1 MEKNY
6 LVKIQDDKRIHPLL
20 LTLFLFFYNWK
31 NMKPMAHLQNSSFSS
46 YFCTILRIN
55 KSVSK
60 RHFFGHHCK
69 PMKKRIPFLPT
80 LSKLSTPLLLIFSIF
95 LFAGS
100 EAFGVT
106 KTSMTS
112 GTWASITWS
121 PVGLPVAGDDIII
134 NTNVTTGPAA
144 AIANFASLTVNSGF
158 TFTHTATAITLTGNL
173 QVDGTYQLTNQAL
186 TVNGTAL
193 INGTLNDNNTTG
205 LNRIDGLFTVGGSGV
220 VSNTNNPTY
229 EFRGGITNNGSFTIS
244 GSGIT
249 TFSTNNQTVQGN
261 TLTFGPVTVGTGIT
275 VSSSGAVPVTINGA
289 IVLTGNIDFTG
300 AGLTTFASLTC
311 SGAGNITLQS
321 VSMAATATISQT
333 GTFTVLG
340 TTTTAGTAIT
350 AASGLKSFQG
360 LVTITGGNFTSN
372 NTAPLEFQ
380 AGISNAGTLN
390 QSGAGTVTFT
400 GTQTISGA
408 GAVTFAGP
416 VTASADLNLA
426 KTAGAVTFS
435 NTLTVTGD
443 LDLSSSST
451 STVSGVG
458 TVGSLTT
465 SNGTTLTI
473 GANNFTVSGTA
484 SLGGL
489 MVDNNS
495 GGTDTFTGAFS
506 ILSTGELRE
515 LIGVSSSPWTFG
527 STFSNAGTFNNTS
540 NGSVLTF
547 NDDIT
552 NTGTFIR
559 TGATS
564 GGIIFNNTILFSSTS
579 SIAITTN
586 PAWTINGATTLS
598 FGGNAL
604 STGGSLTI
612 NTGGSLDA
620 GDASLTISGTT
631 TLVGTAA
638 ITDNSNTGT
647 NTFTGLVTVPAT
659 ASFST
664 SNNSNFNFAGGIA
677 NDGTFSISGSGN
689 VNLTATQTV
698 SGTGAITVPN
708 FSVTAGTTTLSNTGN
723 LTVGG
728 TSTINGVLTVTA
740 TAGNKL
746 FTGLVTVGAAGSTTC
761 STAATFEYR
770 GGITVTGA
778 GTFTNSSTG
787 VPSVNFST
795 NGQTLAG
802 TIRIDNANIS
812 SAVNM
817 TINGTFNT
825 TATGTFTGI
834 AGSNIT
840 VGNGGIINWSST
852 NTLAPPPAALT
863 ASGTN
868 ATVNYTAAGVQSIQS
883 VTYYNLGISGSG
895 VKSLFADP
903 NVANNLTITGGT
915 LRMNNNNLTTNNLTL
930 GSNGILDNNPGVPA
944 TCALLVTGATAL
956 NASSQISN
964 MNGPV
969 NAEFQGNI
977 VQGSSGA
984 MIFAT
989 GSTTVFS
996 TNNVA
1001 ISGAGG
1007 GAVTFGGSVI
1017 INDGITVTS
1026 SRAVTITGTLDASIS
1041 GGQWVNDVNS
1051 TLTYSSPTQP
1061 FNTTG
1066 TLVASA
1072 SPNTVTYNGASPTIR
1087 NTTYHN
1093 LTVSSTG
1100 SAVIGDITVNNNFT
1114 YSGGTAITCVNPS
1127 TQTFATSSSG
1137 TVSSANCSF
1146 NNMVISK
1153 AGGNLTVGSNFTAV
1167 SSLNITS
1174 GTLQYTGTARTV
1186 TVSGDLSGAG
1196 AINMTGIAG
1205 NTLILNGSTNS
1216 LGSLTTVTG
1225 NTISYLRAGDQT
1237 IFGSLNYAKL
1247 NIGGSGIK
1255 TLGGNVEVNET
1266 ITFSAAV
1273 LLSLASSDLTLGAT
1287 GTLISSSGAF
1297 GLTKMIVTDGAGTF
1311 KKEGTTAAHFSAFVT
1326 QTPASTGLYPLGT
1339 TGYFSPMSITSLAAT
1354 VAGTG
1359 SLSVRAVPSKQP
1371 NVPYYNN
1378 ALIKYWEV
1386 ASTNLSAITANVNF
1400 TFNAAEVI
1408 GSVSFYVPRVWDG
1421 ASLSTV
1427 TGPSAP
1433 GSNPISTTGTTF
1445 LTGDWTAIDPTVR
1458 NAYYSY
1464 ISGDWNTAGTWTTD
1478 PSGTTLINSAVPT
1491 SGDQV
1496 YILNGRTVTNIAAG
1510 LTTASLTIENGA
1522 VLDIGSTVG
1531 HSFGPVSGSGLYRQS
1546 TVTLPTAT
1554 FTNFTSSSGGT
1565 FEYYDLPAGTN
1576 ILSNTLAT
1584 YNHLLIT
1591 NTTGTSYIIA
1601 QDHDLTINGNFSSSI
1616 SGAGNVTYSIGN
1628 SATNR
1633 ILSIFGNLTI
1643 GTGCTVNV
1651 GLFNAHHTL
1660 NIYGNLT
1667 NSGALSLTNAASAY
1681 IVPANGYA
1689 TTNFRGITNNTTV
1702 TANSGSSTKFDNF
1715 IVIKNTGYELFVS
1728 AAAGATPLFWSQ
1740 GKTIDVT
1747 TGTLRLGANVTV
1759 PVLET
1764 SGGNYDLGSSSAIPT
1779 LWIDGATVTFGSPG
1793 GAIVPYGTLRVSAGT
1808 LNVLTGQGGIVLRE
1822 TGQLQIE
1829 GSAVVNAQIFRTS
1842 TTASTHRG
1850 AFYQTGGTF
1859 NITGVSG
1866 GINYYSMFTLPYPD
1880 NVFRMSGGVIN
1891 ITRAFTGGITPNGGI
1906 QIASTLGNYDVTGG
1920 TINVTTTPGINF
1932 EISSSAPLYNLTIS
1946 KNAGAASQVNLSSIN
1961 WSYDGS
1967 GANTATYPS
1976 QPLRILNDFTINTT
1990 NSPIFDAKN
1999 TDVYVKG
2006 NLLVNTSGT
2015 FQSTTNTLNFDGTS
2029 NQTFTVNGS
2038 LSTGLSSL
2046 AIDKSTSTLTIAGT
2060 AGTITM
2066 RGSLT
2071 ITNGTLA
2078 DGGKTIN
2085 VAQNITNNGTHSGAG
2100 KIVLNGSANA
2110 QTITGTL
2117 NSIFGNIDFSNTNG
2131 AAGSTQ
2137 ITVSS
2142 NLQINGNL
2150 GLTTDRVASIGN
2162 KQIVLSG
2169 TSSITG
2175 TFSANRHIKTNG
2187 LLSDGGIKKT
2197 FSSTA
2202 AVTFPVG
2209 YGSNYSPATIQFTS
2223 APTTWG
2229 SLDIRPV
2236 GTKQLYVTDPNCF
2249 DLYWKIKT
2257 NGFTGIPASSVNYTF
2272 NYGSLTDNAT
2282 YIPAFYDQLAVAYV
2296 TINDVTKV
2304 DEATNNISFTGVSYT
2319 DGDYTAGDPAAF
2331 GIVTAF
2337 YSRTNGN
2344 WNTPS
2349 TWSNVGF
2356 GGAASGS
2363 IPASNSPVL
2372 IGDGNLFNHTVTV
2385 TTSSTVSGSL
2395 IVDAGSTLDC
2405 QTTTGNNFGAIPYA
2419 TAGGSGTIRISSASA
2434 TAEFPAGDFG
2444 LFFESAGGTC
2454 EYYSTG
2460 TQDFT
2465 LPIATASPTVI
2476 SIDTYKNLILAP
2488 GAGRTI
2494 SMPDK
2499 NYIIYN
2505 DIEVNGDPTGIA
2517 SLTNAAAR
2525 IYTVNHDLNITQGI
2539 LDLGSGFANTM
2550 TVLGD
2555 VMVSNGGTLQSPASG
2570 SVTHNLYL
2578 NGNLTNE
2585 GIISLNN
2592 ASKSNLTF
2600 QGSGSRNFDGSNGSA
2615 SVSLNSLIVNI
2626 GSNNST
2632 ELDIST
2638 LGSFSA
2644 PTNNWV
2650 TLTSGNL
2657 KWSKSGSITLTDA
2670 VGDFIIPS
2678 AAALTLNHSG
2688 LTVNV
2693 NQVNSSDADVILLGK
2708 LSIQAGTMNIG
2719 NSANN
2724 RHNDLEVG
2732 SAGIAEFEIAGS
2744 GVLNVNG
2751 EIRRSLVVQSGS
2763 LKYTQSGT
2771 SSVLVRGKNPD
2782 GGGSLS
2788 LDRAKFEILNAG
2800 SEFNMSGSSTLTID
2814 RSGVVS
2820 GVFYD
2825 IYMDPS
2831 AYNITGGEIRVGT
2844 STTAASQ
2851 NFISDIQVPLW
2862 NLSIDG
2868 TTTAKTV
2875 TLIGDPLVVQ
2885 KNLRIEGNSIFVA
2898 SGLDVTIGGDL
2909 VNQNTTST
2917 TGLSNGGFR
2926 PVTATQ
2932 NTTFNSSIANQ
2943 NITGVS
2949 GNLTNFAVITVANT
2963 FAGGQLTLGSN
2974 TAVRVAG
2981 QLNISTGILNTGA
2994 NLLTALSNVVNNGGH
3009 VSSGAGFLVF
3019 AGSSSQSIQSG
3030 STASFGSMRISNSA
3044 GVVAECPVDLAG
3056 TLNFTTGLF
3065 YINNYLLNLGVS
3077 STVTGT
3083 LNSASMI
3090 RLNGVTSDAGVRK
3103 SYPASASDFTFPIG
3117 VTLKY
3122 SPVRMNVTS
3131 NTIAGTITIKPVN
3144 VKHPATTDP
3153 TDLQLNYYWR
3163 VASTGFNGSTV
3174 VDHTYNYDPLDVT
3187 GTEASY
3193 VTGRFFGSIWAPTL
3207 GIPATVDASN
3217 DLFTLSGV
3225 NYFDGDYTAGENTEF
3240 NIITTFYSRNA
3251 TSGGNWDDP
3260 NAWSID
3266 AILQHAGAAAPTFPN
3281 FNQAVIAAGHN
3292 IASNG
3297 NTRNAVSV
3305 VVNGT
3310 LDLSNTIAH
3319 NFGNVSGTGRIRQT
3333 ATPGNQ
3339 YIFPGGDYSAF
3350 TTSSGGTFEF
3360 GGTTNGTLSTQAT
3373 YNHVDFT
3380 GSATKNL
3387 PNANITLNGNLTIS
3401 AGILANPSNKNI
3413 SLNGNWTNTVGVGG
3427 FTSGNGSVNLI
3438 GGSQTLT
3445 GSTNFYNLVANGAG
3459 DKTLTSSVT
3468 ATNGLT
3474 LTDGI
3479 FVTGAN
3485 QMIVNSTASISG
3497 GSATSYVSGN
3507 LRRGIPASATTTVFQ
3522 IGDATSYTP
3531 VTINYTGTTVA
3542 GGFITANTSSGDH
3555 PQVYTS
3561 GIDQTK
3567 TANRYWTLTNSG
3579 VTGFTGYNA
3588 AFTFVSGDLD
3598 VSANPLNFMVARYS
3612 SSTWTQPTV
3621 GTITSTSTQGISISG
3636 TTFGDFQVG
3645 QSVGGKIWT
3654 GTTNTNWNVST
3665 NWIPA
3670 TVPGSGDNAII
3681 GNVPN
3686 QPTFISGGN
3695 GQCKDLVLLTGA
3707 VVTIP
3712 TGYTLTVNE
3721 NIDAAGNTID
3731 GVGDLAI
3738 NGASSTLTGSLTVN
3752 SNLIVNASSTLVLG
3766 TGSTL
3771 NLGKDFTVN
3780 GSLTPN
3786 SLPVTFVGTNHS
3798 TVSGNIGFYDL
3809 VVNKTTSSYNVVLGS
3824 DITVSNEVNLL
3835 SGNVELNGFELDLGG
3850 TGSLVN
3856 ETSSNRVTGLTGG
3869 TIRATRN
3876 LNAPTDVDVAGLG
3889 AILSSSANMGSTEV
3903 IRKHNQV
3910 VFGIGYGLNRRY
3922 EIHPTN
3928 NSSLNAKF
3936 VFNYFDDELVTG
3948 SGTITETELDLW
3960 RFNGTTWDVQ
3970 HAVLDDIGNT
3980 ITKTGIPQF
3989 SEWTGASEVNN
4000 PLPIELAYANITCEG
4015 IHPTLSWKTV
4025 KETDTRSF
4033 QIEVSPDGKNWEV
4046 LKSVPAAGNSNSDRE
4061 YMFELKGIP
4070 DGTQMIRLSMLDVNN
4085 KLHSYDRMENCT
4097 NGLLA
4102 KRTISIHPNPTTG
4115 AFTVDLNG
4123 TSEDVLDVK
4132 VFNTLGQS
4140 VGGAIHDASRRDKI
4154 KMDLQGLPA
4163 GIYKV
4168 QIAGYQDGIRSF
4180 NVVVR

>member
-1 MEKNY
+1 MN
-6 LVKIQDDKRIHPLL
+6 
-20 LTLFLFFYNWK
+20 
-31 NMKPMAHLQNSSFSS
+31 
-46 YFCTILRIN
+46 
-55 KSVSK
+55 
-60 RHFFGHHCK
+60 
-69 PMKKRIPFLPT
+69 
-80 LSKLSTPLLLIFSIF
+80 
-95 LFAGS
+95 
-100 EAFGVT
+100 
-106 KTSMTS
+106 
-112 GTWASITWS
+112 
-121 PVGLPVAGDDIII
+121 VGDA
-134 NTNVTTGPAA
+134 
-144 AIANFASLTVNSGF
+144 
-158 TFTHTATAITLTGNL
+158 
-173 QVDGTYQLTNQAL
+173 
-186 TVNGTAL
+186 
-193 INGTLNDNNTTG
+193 
-205 LNRIDGLFTVGGSGV
+205 
-220 VSNTNNPTY
+220 
-229 EFRGGITNNGSFTIS
+229 
-244 GSGIT
+244 
-249 TFSTNNQTVQGN
+249 
-261 TLTFGPVTVGTGIT
+261 
-275 VSSSGAVPVTINGA
+275 
-289 IVLTGNIDFTG
+289 
-300 AGLTTFASLTC
+300 
-311 SGAGNITLQS
+311 
-321 VSMAATATISQT
+321 
-333 GTFTVLG
+333 
-340 TTTTAGTAIT
+340 
-350 AASGLKSFQG
+350 
-360 LVTITGGNFTSN
+360 
-372 NTAPLEFQ
+372 
-380 AGISNAGTLN
+380 
-390 QSGAGTVTFT
+390 
-400 GTQTISGA
+400 
-408 GAVTFAGP
+408 
-416 VTASADLNLA
+416 
-426 KTAGAVTFS
+426 
-435 NTLTVTGD
+435 
-443 LDLSSSST
+443 
-451 STVSGVG
+451 
-458 TVGSLTT
+458 
-465 SNGTTLTI
+465 
-473 GANNFTVSGTA
+473 NFTVSGA
-484 SLGGL
+484 
-489 MVDNNS
+489 
-495 GGTDTFTGAFS
+495 
-506 ILSTGELRE
+506 
-515 LIGVSSSPWTFG
+515 
-527 STFSNAGTFNNTS
+527 
-540 NGSVLTF
+540 
-547 NDDIT
+547 
-552 NTGTFIR
+552 
-559 TGATS
+559 
-564 GGIIFNNTILFSSTS
+564 
-579 SIAITTN
+579 
-586 PAWTINGATTLS
+586 
-598 FGGNAL
+598 
-604 STGGSLTI
+604 
-612 NTGGSLDA
+612 
-620 GDASLTISGTT
+620 T
-631 TLVGTAA
+631 TLVGAGS

-647 NTFTGLVTVPAT
+647 NTFTGLVTVPST

-664 SNNSNFNFAGGIA
+664 ANNSTFNFGGGIA
-677 NDGTFSISGSGN
+677 NNGTFSISGSGN
-689 VNLTATQTV
+689 VNLTANQTV
-698 SGTGAITVPN
+698 SGTGSIVVPN
-708 FSVTAGTTTLSNTGN
+708 FSITAGTTTLSNTGN
-723 LTVGG
+723 LTIGG
-728 TSTINGVLTVTA
+728 TSTINGALSVTA
-740 TAGNKL
+740 TAGLKL
-746 FTGLVTVGAAGSTTC
+746 FTGLKTIGSAGSFSC
-761 STAATFEYR
+761 SSAATFEYQ
-770 GGITVTGA
+770 GGITVTTG

-787 VPSVNFST
+787 VPSVDFST

-802 TIRIDNANIS
+802 TMRIDNANIS
-812 SAVNM
+812 SAVNL
-817 TINGTFNT
+817 TVNGTFNT
-825 TATGTFTGI
+825 TTTGTFTGT

-840 VGNGGIINWSST
+840 VGNGGILNWSST
-852 NTLAPPPAALT
+852 NALAAPPASLT
-863 ASGTN
+863 ANGTN
-868 ATVNYTAAGVQSIQS
+868 ATVNYSAAGAQSIRS
-883 VTYYNLGISGSG
+883 VTYFNLGVSGSG
-895 VKSLFADP
+895 IKSLFADP
-903 NVANNLTITGGT
+903 TVANNLTITGGT
-915 LRMNNNNLTTNNLTL
+915 LRMNNNNVTTTNLTL
-930 GSNGILDNNPGVPA
+930 GTNGILDNNPGSPA
-944 TCALLVTGATAL
+944 VCALLVTGSTSL
-956 NASSQISN
+956 SGTSQISN

-977 VQGSSGA
+977 VQGSSGT
-984 MIFAT
+984 MTFAA

-996 TNNVA
+996 TNNIA
-1001 ISGAGG
+1001 ISGAGA
-1007 GAVTFGGSVI
+1007 GAVTFGGSVL
-1017 INDGITVTS
+1017 INDGISVTS
-1026 SRAVTITGTLDASIS
+1026 TRAATISGALDASVT

-1087 NTTYHN
+1087 STTYHN
-1093 LTVSSTG
+1093 LTVSSSG

-1114 YSGGTAITCVNPS
+1114 YSGGTVITCVNPS
-1127 TQTFATSSSG
+1127 TQTFATTSAG

-1153 AGGNLTVGSNFTAV
+1153 AGGTLTVGTNFTAA
-1167 SSLNITS
+1167 SSLSINS

-1196 AINMTGIAG
+1196 SINMSGIAG
-1205 NTLILNGSTNS
+1205 NALVLNGSLNS
-1216 LGSLTTVTG
+1216 IGSLTTIAG
-1225 NTISYLRAGDQT
+1225 NTISYLRAGDQS
-1237 IFGSLNYAKL
+1237 ILSSPNYARL
-1247 NIGGSGIK
+1247 IVGGSGTK
-1255 TLGGNVEVNET
+1255 SLGGNVSVSES
-1266 ITFSAAV
+1266 ITFSASV
-1273 LLSLASSDLTLGAT
+1273 LLSLASSNLKLSAA
-1287 GTLISSSGAF
+1287 GTLVSSTGAF
-1297 GLTKMIVTDGAGTF
+1297 GLTKMILTDGTGVF
-1311 KKEGTTAAHFSAFVT
+1311 IKEGTSAAQLSAFVT

-1339 TGYFSPMSITSLAAT
+1339 TGNYSPMIISSLAAT

-1359 SLSVRAVPSKQP
+1359 SINIRAVSMKQP

-1378 ALIKYWEV
+1378 GLTKYWEI
-1386 ASTNLSAITANVNF
+1386 SSSNLSAITANLNF

-1408 GSVSFYVPRVWDG
+1408 GSVSLYEPKVWDG
-1421 ASLSTV
+1421 ASLSSV

-1433 GSNPISTTGTTF
+1433 GSNPFSTTGTTF
-1445 LTGDWTAIDPTVR
+1445 LTGSWTAIDPTVR

-1491 SGDQV
+1491 TGDQV
-1496 YILNGRTVTNIAAG
+1496 YILNGRTVTNVAAG

-1554 FTNFTSSSGGT
+1554 FTNFSSSTGGT
-1565 FEYYDLPAGTN
+1565 FEYYNLPAGAN
-1576 ILSNTLAT
+1576 ILSNTLTT
-1584 YNHLLIT
+1584 YNNLLIT
-1591 NTTGTSYIIA
+1591 NTTGTSFSVV
-1601 QDHDLTINGNFSSSI
+1601 QDHDLTINSNYSSSI
-1616 SGAGNVTYSIGN
+1616 TGAGTVTYTIGN
-1628 SATNR
+1628 TATAR
-1633 ILSIFGNLTI
+1633 ILNVFGSITNGV
-1643 GTGCTVNV
+1643 GCTFNI
-1651 GLFNAHHTL
+1651 GLFNALHTINL
-1660 NIYGNLT
+1660 YGNLT
-1667 NSGALSLTNAASAY
+1667 NSGTISLTNAATAY
-1681 IVPANGYA
+1681 SVPANGYA
-1689 TTNFRGITNNTTV
+1689 AINFRGITTNTTV
-1702 TANSGSSTKFDNF
+1702 TANSGSSTKFDDF
-1715 IVIKNTGYELFVS
+1715 VVIKNTGYELFVS

-1740 GKTIDVT
+1740 GKTMDVT
-1747 TGTLRLGANVTV
+1747 TGTLRLGANITV

-1764 SGGNYDLGSSSAIPT
+1764 TGGNYDLGSSSAIPT
-1779 LWIDGATVTFGSPG
+1779 LWIDGATVTFGAPG

-1808 LNVLTGQGGIVLRE
+1808 LNVLTGQGGIVVRE

-1829 GSAVVNAQIFRTS
+1829 GTAVVNAQIFRTS
-1842 TTASTHRG
+1842 TTATTHRG
-1850 AFYQTGGTF
+1850 SFFQSGGTF
-1859 NITGVSG
+1859 NLTGVSG
-1866 GINYYSMFTLPYPD
+1866 GINYYSIFTLPYPD
-1880 NVFRMSGGVIN
+1880 NVFRMTGGVMN

-1920 TINVTTTPGINF
+1920 TINVTTAPGINF

-1946 KNAGAASQVNLSSIN
+1946 RNAGAASQVNLSSIN

-1967 GANTATYPS
+1967 GANTVTYPS
-1976 QPLRILNDFTINTT
+1976 QPLRVLNDFTINTA
-1990 NSPIFDAKN
+1990 NSPIFDGKN
-1999 TDVYVKG
+1999 TDVFVKG
-2006 NLLVNTSGT
+2006 NLLINTSGT

-2038 LSTGLSSL
+2038 LGTGLSSV
-2046 AIDKSTSTLTIAGT
+2046 AIDKSTSTLTVAGT
-2060 AGTITM
+2060 AGSVSL
-2066 RGSLT
+2066 RGNLT
-2071 ITNGTLA
+2071 LTNGTLA

-2085 VAQNITNNGTHSGAG
+2085 VAQNITNNGTHSGSG
-2100 KIVLNGSANA
+2100 KIVLNGSANS

-2117 NSIFGNIDFSNTNG
+2117 NSIFGNLDFSNTNG

-2150 GLTTDRVASIGN
+2150 GLTTDRVANIGN

-2197 FSSTA
+2197 FSSTSA
-2202 AVTFPVG
+2202 FTFPIG
-2209 YGSNYSPATIQFTS
+2209 YGTNYAPATIQFTS

-2229 SLDIRPV
+2229 ALDVRPV

-2257 NGFTGIPASSVNYTF
+2257 TGFTGVPANSVNYTF

-2282 YIPAFYDQLAVAYV
+2282 YIPAFYDQMAIAYV
-2296 TINDVTKV
+2296 TINDVTQV
-2304 DEATNNISFTGVSYT
+2304 NEASNTISFTGVSYT

-2337 YSRTNGN
+2337 YSRTTGN
-2344 WNTPS
+2344 WNAPS

-2356 GGAASGS
+2356 GGAAAAS

-2460 TQDFT
+2460 SQDFT
-2465 LPIATASPTVI
+2465 LPTATASPTVI

-2494 SMPDK
+2494 TMPDK

-2505 DIEVNGDPTGIA
+2505 DIEVDGDPTGTA
-2517 SLTNAAAR
+2517 SLTNASAR
-2525 IYTVNHDLNITQGI
+2525 TYTINHNLNVVQGI
-2539 LDLGSGFANTM
+2539 LDLGSAFSNAVTI
-2550 TVLGD
+2550 LGD
-2555 VMVSNGGTLQSPASG
+2555 VSVSNGGTLQAAPTG
-2570 SVTHNLYL
+2570 SATHNLYL

-2585 GIISLNN
+2585 GIINLNN
-2592 ASKSNLTF
+2592 SSKSNLTF
-2600 QGSGSRNFDGSNGSA
+2600 QGSGSRNFNGSNGSS
-2615 SVSLNSLIVNI
+2615 SVSLHSLTVNI
-2626 GSNNST
+2626 GSSNST
-2632 ELDIST
+2632 ELEVNT
-2638 LGSFSA
+2638 QGTFSA
-2644 PTNNWV
+2644 PSNNWL

-2657 KWSKSGSITLTDA
+2657 KWSKSGAITLTNA
-2670 VGDFIIPS
+2670 VGDFMIPS
-2678 AAALTLNHSG
+2678 AAAFTMNHSG
-2688 LTVNV
+2688 LTVDV
-2693 NQVNSSDADVILLGK
+2693 NQVNSSNADVILLGK

-2724 RHNDLEVG
+2724 QHNDLEIG
-2732 SAGIAEFEIAGS
+2732 SSGVAEIEIAGS
-2744 GVLNVNG
+2744 GTLNVNG

-2771 SSVLVRGKNPD
+2771 STVLVRGKNPD
-2782 GGGSLS
+2782 VIGSLS

-2825 IYMDPS
+2825 IYLDPS
-2831 AYNITGGEIRVGT
+2831 AYNITGGEIRIGT
-2844 STTAASQ
+2844 SSTAAGQ
-2851 NFISDIQVPLW
+2851 NFLSDIQVPLW

-2868 TTTAKTV
+2868 TSTTKTM
-2875 TLIGDPLVVQ
+2875 TLIGDPLTVQ

-2926 PVTATQ
+2926 PVTASQITS
-2932 NTTFNSSIANQ
+2932 FNSSTANQ
-2943 NITGVS
+2943 SITGVS
-2949 GNLTNFAVITVANT
+2949 GNLTNFAVVNIANT
-2963 FAGGQLTLGSN
+2963 FSGGQLSLSSN

-2981 QLNISTGILNTGA
+2981 QLNIATGILNTGA
-2994 NLLTALSNVVNNGGH
+2994 NLLTSLSNVVNNGGH

-3019 AGSSSQSIQSG
+3019 GGSSSQSVQSG
-3030 STASFGSMRISNSA
+3030 STASFGSVRVSNSA

-3065 YINNYLLNLGVS
+3065 YMNNYLLSLGIS
-3077 STVTGT
+3077 STVTGI

-3090 RLNGVTSDAGVRK
+3090 RLNGVTSDAGIRK

-3122 SPVRMNVTS
+3122 TPVRMNVTS
-3131 NTIAGTITIKPVN
+3131 NTVAGTITLKPVN
-3144 VKHPATTDP
+3144 VKHPATTDAA
-3153 TDLQLNYYWR
+3153 DLQLNYYWR

-3174 VDHTYNYDPLDVT
+3174 VNHTYNYEPLDVT
-3187 GTEASY
+3187 GTETSY

-3207 GIPATVDASN
+3207 GIPATVDATN
-3217 DLFTLSGV
+3217 DRCTLSGV
-3225 NYFDGDYTAGENTEF
+3225 NYFDGDYTVGENTEF

-3281 FNQAVIAAGHN
+3281 FNQAVIASGHTV
-3292 IASNG
+3292 ASNG

-3305 VVNGT
+3305 VVNGN
-3310 LDLSNTIAH
+3310 LNLGNTIAH
-3319 NFGNVSGTGRIRQT
+3319 NFGNVSGTGRILQT
-3333 ATPGNQ
+3333 ATAGNQ

-3360 GGTTNGTLSTQAT
+3360 GGTTNGTLSTQGT
-3373 YNHVDFT
+3373 YNHLEFT
-3380 GSATKNL
+3380 GTATKNL

-3401 AGILANPSNKNI
+3401 AGVLANPSNKNI
-3413 SLNGNWTNTVGVGG
+3413 SLNGNWVNTVGVGG
-3427 FTSGNGSVNLI
+3427 FTSGNGSVNLV
-3438 GGSQTLT
+3438 GGNQTLT
-3445 GSTNFYNLVANGAG
+3445 GSTNFYNLVANGTG
-3459 DKTLTSSVT
+3459 DKTLTSSLTV
-3468 ATNGLT
+3468 TNGLT

-3479 FVTGAN
+3479 FNTGAN
-3485 QMIVNSTASISG
+3485 QMIVNSTATISG
-3497 GSATSYVSGN
+3497 GSASSYVSGN
-3507 LRRGIPASATTTVFQ
+3507 LRRGIPGSATTTIFQ
-3522 IGDATSYTP
+3522 IGDASGYTP
-3531 VTINYTGTTVA
+3531 ATINFTGITNSV
-3542 GGFITANTSSGDH
+3542 GFITANTSSGDH

-3579 VTGFTGYNA
+3579 VTGFTSYNA

-3598 VSANPLNFMVARYS
+3598 VSANPLNFMIARYS
-3612 SSTWTQPTV
+3612 GSAWTQPTV

-3654 GTTNTNWNVST
+3654 GTTNTNWNVAT

-3681 GNVPN
+3681 GTVAN
-3686 QPTFISGGN
+3686 QPTFTSGGN

-3731 GVGDLAI
+3731 GTGDLAI

-3752 SNLIVNASSTLVLG
+3752 SNLLVNASSTLVLG
-3766 TGSTL
+3766 TGAAL

-3780 GSLTPN
+3780 GSITPN
-3786 SLPVTFVGTNHS
+3786 SLPVTFVGLNNS

-3809 VVNKTTSSYNVVLGS
+3809 VVNKTTSSFNVTLGS
-3824 DITVSNEVNLL
+3824 DITVSNQVNLL
-3835 SGNVELNGFELDLGG
+3835 SGNVELNGFDLDLGS

-3856 ETSSNRVTGLTGG
+3856 ETASNRVTGLSGG

-3876 LNAPTDVDVAGLG
+3876 LNAPSDVDVAGLG

-3928 NSSLNAKF
+3928 NSSLNAKL
-3936 VFNYFDDELVTG
+3936 VFNYFDDELVTA
-3948 SGTITETELDLW
+3948 SGTIDELELDLW
-3960 RFNGTTWDVQ
+3960 RFNGTTWEVQ
-3970 HAVLDDIGNT
+3970 LASLDDIGNT

-4000 PLPIELAYANITCEG
+4000 PLPIDLAYVNITCEG
-4015 IHPTLSWKTV
+4015 IHPTISWKTV

-4033 QIEVSPDGKNWEV
+4033 QIEVSPDGKNWAV
-4046 LKSVPAAGNSNSDRE
+4046 LKTVPAAGNSNSDRE

-4085 KLHSYDRMENCT
+4085 KLQSYDRMENCST
-4097 NGLLA
+4097 GLSA
-4102 KRTISIHPNPTTG
+4102 KRAISIHPNPTTG
-4115 AFTVDLNG
+4115 AFTIDLKG
-4123 TSEDVLDVK
+4123 TSEDLLDVK
-4132 VFNTLGQS
+4132 VFNTLGQT

-4154 KMDLQGLPA
+4154 KIDLQGLPA

-4168 QIAGYQDGIRSF
+4168 QIAGYQDGISSF
-4180 NVVVR
+4180 NIVVK